1 MLSKVYKLKAGE
13 GWWGRVAVWE
23 KTSRDIAVG
32 T

>member
-1 MLSKVYKLKAGE
+1 MLSKVYKLEAGK
-13 GWWGRVAVWE
+13 GWWGRGGVWE